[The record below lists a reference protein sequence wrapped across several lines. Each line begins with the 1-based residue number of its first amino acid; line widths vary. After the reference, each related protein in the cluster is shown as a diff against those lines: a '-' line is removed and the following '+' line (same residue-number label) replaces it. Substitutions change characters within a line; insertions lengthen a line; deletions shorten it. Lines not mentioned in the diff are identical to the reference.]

1 MLVSPYELGRQP
13 FGLAEAAAW
22 LQDAGFAVRCIDLS
36 RERLDAEAFRGAGLV
51 AVHLAMHTA
60 GRIAAAAFPRMRE
73 LAPRARFAVFGL
85 YAPVNEAYFREL
97 GAGSVLGGEV
107 EPALVAFAR
116 ECRDGAERGPGQS
129 VHLDK
134 IEFRVPD
141 RSGLPPLPSYARLEL
156 PDGGERIVGFAE
168 ASRGCKH
175 LCRHCP
181 IVPVYDGRFRVVSRE
196 VVLADIR
203 QQVAAGAEHISFG
216 DPDFFNGPT
225 HALRIVEAM
234 HAEHPRLTFD
244 ATIKVEHLLR
254 HRTRLPSLRDAGCLF
269 ITSAVEAV
277 DDGILARLRKNHTTA
292 DFEAAAALMREVGI
306 ALAPTFVAFTPW
318 TTLAGYRDLL
328 ERIAALGLV
337 ASVPPVQLSIR
348 LLVPDGS
355 RLLELPDVRE
365 LVDPFDR
372 SLLGWPW
379 RHPDPRVDRLQARIA
394 DLVESEGEQSR
405 EETFAEAWRLAH
417 AALGESAPALPHDLG
432 EAIPRPLRALVLL
445 RRADRRAA
453 RGLLTG
459 PSPDDAR
466 DRPRGRLRAPERTAH
481 PADRPLA
488 VGGPVLQDPELG
500 RRRGERRQGA
510 PQRPAHQAGQGG
522 AGRRS
527 ARRAARRRPLGDHR
541 ARDGGAARPRKRG
554 EDALRGARG
563 ERRAPGARARG
574 EARAPPRTRRQPRR
588 RAAHQAR
595 PPDDRSTYLRL
606 IRRPPPPAPTCVH
619 PAAAAAVRRAAPA
632 RGPEAPLQSRG
643 SLSRP
648 AAPGRGR

>member
-1 MLVSPYELGRQP
+1 MYHAGEGTSPPAYGPDAPFPVVLVSPYELGRQP

-22 LQDAGFAVRCIDLS
+22 LRDAGFPVRCVDLS
-36 RERLDAEAFRGAGLV
+36 RERLDPGALHDAGLV

-60 GRIAAAAFPRMRE
+60 GRIAAAAFGRLRE
-73 LAPRARFAVFGL
+73 LAPRARLAVFGL
-85 YAPVNEAYFREL
+85 YAPVNDAYFREL
-97 GAGSVLGGEV
+97 GAEAVLGGEV
-107 EPALVAFAR
+107 EPALVAFAQA
-116 ECRDGAERGPGQS
+116 CRYGTGTEGAAEAGRGGGERGPEQG
-129 VHLDK
+129 VRLDK

-181 IVPVYDGRFRVVSRE
+181 IVPVYDGRFRVVPRE

-203 QQVAAGAEHISFG
+203 QQVAAGAEHVSFG

-234 HAEHPRLTFD
+234 HAEHPQLTFD

-254 HRTRLPSLRDAGCLF
+254 HRPHLPPLRDAGCLF

-292 DFEAAAALMREVGI
+292 DFETAVALMREVGI

-348 LLVPDGS
+348 LLIPDGS

-394 DLVESEGEQSR
+394 NLVESESEQSR
-405 EETFAEAWRLAH
+405 EETFAEAWRLGH
-417 AALGESAPALPHDLG
+417 ASLGESAPILPRDLG
-432 EAIPRPLRALVLL
+432 DAIPRHSEPWYCCAEP
-445 RRADRRAA
+445 
-453 RGLLTG
+453 TG
-459 PSPDDAR
+459 
-466 DRPRGRLRAPERTAH
+466 EQ
-481 PADRPLA
+481 LA
-488 VGGPVLQDPELG
+488 GF
-500 RRRGERRQGA
+500 
-510 PQRPAHQAGQGG
+510 
-522 AGRRS
+522 
-527 ARRAARRRPLGDHR
+527 
-541 ARDGGAARPRKRG
+541 
-554 EDALRGARG
+554 
-563 ERRAPGARARG
+563 
-574 EARAPPRTRRQPRR
+574 
-588 RAAHQAR
+588 
-595 PPDDRSTYLRL
+595 
-606 IRRPPPPAPTCVH
+606 
-619 PAAAAAVRRAAPA
+619 
-632 RGPEAPLQSRG
+632 
-643 SLSRP
+643 
-648 AAPGRGR
+648 

>member
-1 MLVSPYELGRQP
+1 MYHAGEGAPAPESRAGPTFPVVLVSPYELGRQP

-22 LQDAGFAVRCIDLS
+22 LRDAGFPVRCVDLS
-36 RERLDAEAFRGAGLV
+36 RERLDPGALHDAGLV
-51 AVHLAMHTA
+51 AVHLPMHTA
-60 GRIAAAAFPRMRE
+60 GRIAAAAFGRLRE
-73 LAPRARFAVFGL
+73 VAPRARLAVFGL
-85 YAPVNEAYFREL
+85 YAPVNDAYFREL
-97 GAGSVLGGEV
+97 GAEAVLGGEV
-107 EPALVAFAR
+107 EPALVAFAQA
-116 ECRDGAERGPGQS
+116 CRNGTGPDGAAADGRGGGERGPGQG

-181 IVPVYDGRFRVVSRE
+181 IVPVYDGRFRVVPRE

-254 HRTRLPSLRDAGCLF
+254 HRTHLPALRDAGCLF

-277 DDGILARLRKNHTTA
+277 DDGILVRLRKNHTTD
-292 DFEAAAALMREVGI
+292 DFETAAALMREVGI

-348 LLVPDGS
+348 LLIPDGS

-394 DLVESEGEQSR
+394 NLVESESEQSR

-417 AALGESAPALPHDLG
+417 ASLGESAPILPRDLG
-432 EAIPRPLRALVLL
+432 DAIPRHSEPWYCCAEP
-445 RRADRRAA
+445 
-453 RGLLTG
+453 TG
-459 PSPDDAR
+459 
-466 DRPRGRLRAPERTAH
+466 EQ
-481 PADRPLA
+481 LA
-488 VGGPVLQDPELG
+488 GF
-500 RRRGERRQGA
+500 
-510 PQRPAHQAGQGG
+510 
-522 AGRRS
+522 
-527 ARRAARRRPLGDHR
+527 
-541 ARDGGAARPRKRG
+541 
-554 EDALRGARG
+554 
-563 ERRAPGARARG
+563 
-574 EARAPPRTRRQPRR
+574 
-588 RAAHQAR
+588 
-595 PPDDRSTYLRL
+595 
-606 IRRPPPPAPTCVH
+606 
-619 PAAAAAVRRAAPA
+619 
-632 RGPEAPLQSRG
+632 
-643 SLSRP
+643 
-648 AAPGRGR
+648 

>member
-1 MLVSPYELGRQP
+1 MYHAGEGAPAPEGRAGPTFPVVLVSPYELGRQP

-22 LQDAGFAVRCIDLS
+22 LRDAGFAVRCVDLS
-36 RERLDAEAFRGAGLV
+36 RERLDPGALHDAGLV
-51 AVHLAMHTA
+51 AVHLPMHTA
-60 GRIAAAAFPRMRE
+60 GRIAAAAFGRLRE
-73 LAPRARFAVFGL
+73 LAPRARLAVFGL
-85 YAPVNEAYFREL
+85 YAPVNDAYFREL
-97 GAGSVLGGEV
+97 GAEAVLGGEV
-107 EPALVAFAR
+107 EPALVAFAQA
-116 ECRDGAERGPGQS
+116 CRNGTRPEGAAAAGRGGGERGPKRG

-181 IVPVYDGRFRVVSRE
+181 IVPVYDGRFRVVPRE

-203 QQVAAGAEHISFG
+203 QQVAAGAEHVSFG

-254 HRTRLPSLRDAGCLF
+254 HRTHLPPLRDAGCLF

-292 DFEAAAALMREVGI
+292 DFETAAALMREVGI

-318 TTLAGYRDLL
+318 TTLGGYRDLL

-348 LLVPDGS
+348 LLIPDGS
-355 RLLELPDVRE
+355 RLLELPDVRV

-394 DLVESEGEQSR
+394 DLVESESGQSR

-417 AALGESAPALPHDLG
+417 AALGESAPTLPRDLG
-432 EAIPRPLRALVLL
+432 EAIPRHSEPWYCCAEP
-445 RRADRRAA
+445 
-453 RGLLTG
+453 TG
-459 PSPDDAR
+459 
-466 DRPRGRLRAPERTAH
+466 EQ
-481 PADRPLA
+481 LA
-488 VGGPVLQDPELG
+488 GF
-500 RRRGERRQGA
+500 
-510 PQRPAHQAGQGG
+510 
-522 AGRRS
+522 
-527 ARRAARRRPLGDHR
+527 
-541 ARDGGAARPRKRG
+541 
-554 EDALRGARG
+554 
-563 ERRAPGARARG
+563 
-574 EARAPPRTRRQPRR
+574 
-588 RAAHQAR
+588 
-595 PPDDRSTYLRL
+595 
-606 IRRPPPPAPTCVH
+606 
-619 PAAAAAVRRAAPA
+619 
-632 RGPEAPLQSRG
+632 
-643 SLSRP
+643 
-648 AAPGRGR
+648 

>member
-1 MLVSPYELGRQP
+1 MYHAGEGAPTPANGPDAPFPVVLVSPYELGRQP

-22 LQDAGFAVRCIDLS
+22 LRDAGFAVRCVDLS
-36 RERLDAEAFRGAGLV
+36 RERLDPGALHDAGLV
-51 AVHLAMHTA
+51 AVHLPMHTA
-60 GRIAAAAFPRMRE
+60 GRIAAAAFGRLRE
-73 LAPRARFAVFGL
+73 LAPRARLAVFGL
-85 YAPVNEAYFREL
+85 YAPVNDAYFREL
-97 GAGSVLGGEV
+97 GAEAVLGGEV
-107 EPALVAFAR
+107 EPALVAFAQA
-116 ECRDGAERGPGQS
+116 CRNGTGPESAAAAGRGRGERGPEQAI
-129 VHLDK
+129 HLDK

-234 HAEHPRLTFD
+234 HAEHPQLTFD

-254 HRTRLPSLRDAGCLF
+254 HRTHLPPLRDAGCLF

-292 DFEAAAALMREVGI
+292 DFETAAALMREAGI

-348 LLVPDGS
+348 LLIPDGS
-355 RLLELPDVRE
+355 RLLELPDVRD

-394 DLVESEGEQSR
+394 DLVESESGQSR

-417 AALGESAPALPHDLG
+417 AALGESAPTLPRDLG
-432 EAIPRPLRALVLL
+432 EAIPRHSEPWYCCAEP
-445 RRADRRAA
+445 
-453 RGLLTG
+453 TG
-459 PSPDDAR
+459 
-466 DRPRGRLRAPERTAH
+466 EQ
-481 PADRPLA
+481 LA
-488 VGGPVLQDPELG
+488 GF
-500 RRRGERRQGA
+500 
-510 PQRPAHQAGQGG
+510 
-522 AGRRS
+522 
-527 ARRAARRRPLGDHR
+527 
-541 ARDGGAARPRKRG
+541 
-554 EDALRGARG
+554 
-563 ERRAPGARARG
+563 
-574 EARAPPRTRRQPRR
+574 
-588 RAAHQAR
+588 
-595 PPDDRSTYLRL
+595 
-606 IRRPPPPAPTCVH
+606 
-619 PAAAAAVRRAAPA
+619 
-632 RGPEAPLQSRG
+632 
-643 SLSRP
+643 
-648 AAPGRGR
+648 

>member
-1 MLVSPYELGRQP
+1 MYHAGEGASAPENGPGLKFPVVLVSPYELGRQP
-13 FGLAEAAAW
+13 FGLAQAAAW
-22 LQDAGFAVRCIDLS
+22 LRDAGFPVRCVDLS
-36 RERLDAEAFRGAGLV
+36 RDRLDPGALHDARLV
-51 AVHLAMHTA
+51 AVHLPMHTA
-60 GRIAAAAFPRMRE
+60 GRIAAAAFGRLRE
-73 LAPRARFAVFGL
+73 LAPRARLAVFGL
-85 YAPVNEAYFREL
+85 YAPVNDAYFREL
-97 GAGSVLGGEV
+97 GAEAVLGGEV
-107 EPALVAFAR
+107 EPALVAFAQA
-116 ECRDGAERGPGQS
+116 CRNGAGPDGAAAAGRGGGKRGPEQA

-234 HAEHPRLTFD
+234 HAEHPQLTFD

-254 HRTRLPSLRDAGCLF
+254 HRTHLPPLRDAGCLF

-292 DFEAAAALMREVGI
+292 DFETAAALMREVGI

-348 LLVPDGS
+348 LLIPDGS

-379 RHPDPRVDRLQARIA
+379 RHPDSGVDRLQARIA
-394 DLVESEGEQSR
+394 DLVESESEQSR
-405 EETFAEAWRLAH
+405 EATFAEAWRLAH
-417 AALGESAPALPHDLG
+417 AALGESAPALPRDLG
-432 EAIPRPLRALVLL
+432 DAIPRHSEPWYCCAEP
-445 RRADRRAA
+445 
-453 RGLLTG
+453 TG
-459 PSPDDAR
+459 
-466 DRPRGRLRAPERTAH
+466 EQ
-481 PADRPLA
+481 LA
-488 VGGPVLQDPELG
+488 GF
-500 RRRGERRQGA
+500 
-510 PQRPAHQAGQGG
+510 
-522 AGRRS
+522 
-527 ARRAARRRPLGDHR
+527 
-541 ARDGGAARPRKRG
+541 
-554 EDALRGARG
+554 
-563 ERRAPGARARG
+563 
-574 EARAPPRTRRQPRR
+574 
-588 RAAHQAR
+588 
-595 PPDDRSTYLRL
+595 
-606 IRRPPPPAPTCVH
+606 
-619 PAAAAAVRRAAPA
+619 
-632 RGPEAPLQSRG
+632 
-643 SLSRP
+643 
-648 AAPGRGR
+648 